1 MTCSARCTY
10 YDAYLRIDLLSVRCY
25 DVIMTL
31 RRITANLP
39 ERLLEEAQAI
49 TGDNLTETLVHGLEL
64 VRRSAAY
71 QKAQR
76 LRGRLRLRINLEKSR
91 ERNRR

>member
-1 MTCSARCTY
+1 MHNDID
-10 YDAYLRIDLLSVRCY
+10 DAAFYRYRAIMSV
-25 DVIMTL
+25 

-39 ERLLEEAQAI
+39 GELLKDAQTV
-49 TGDNLTETLVHGLEL
+49 TGAGLTETLVQGLEL

-76 LRGRLRLRINLEKSR
+76 LRGRLRLTIDLEKSR
-91 ERNRR
+91 ERNRH